1 MTEKQIDLRDV
12 LPMDRHRT
20 VFRTFDELT
29 TGKSFTLVVDHDPK
43 PLFYQ
48 FESQRPGVF
57 SWNYSEQGPK
67 VWKVR
72 IEKTKEFG
80 GSSNEK
86 EEGCC
91 GICGD

>member
-1 MTEKQIDLRDV
+1 MTEKQIDLRTI

-20 VFRTFDELT
+20 VFRTFDEL
-29 TGKSFTLVVDHDPK
+29 GEGSAFTLVVDHDPK
-43 PLFYQ
+43 PLYYQ
-48 FESQRPGVF
+48 FESQRPGAF
-57 SWNYSEQGPK
+57 EWRYSEQGPK

-72 IEKTKEFG
+72 IENTKDFSG
-80 GSSNEK
+80 AAPEK